1 MKELDRDL
9 GKEQV
14 RWQLSLKCPNVGLN
28 MVCLGRSKQA
38 HVAGQKHARRSSQ
51 QTPHNKV
58 A

>member
-28 MVCLGRSKQA
+28 MIGRGKQA
-38 HVAGQKHARRSSQ
+38 HVAGQKHAWRSSQ
-51 QTPHNKV
+51 QMPHNKV
-58 A
+58 T